1 MRSMP
6 VAGNDPA
13 FSRGGA
19 TMKSKPIS
27 LAPVSVA
34 MAAVLAVL
42 AALLTLGLCPESALA
57 DDKGE
62 HGQAAAYLKMG
73 IGGRPL
79 GMGGAFAAI
88 ADDATAAYWNPAGL
102 AQLKASEATTM
113 HAVLNMDRRLD
124 FVNYA
129 HLLEDG
135 SVWAL
140 SWTGFGVDKIEERAG
155 PNDPRGYAAGEL
167 VSYFED
173 SENSYTGSYAWRV
186 KPNLDLG
193 VSIKYMNQMV
203 ADASARC
210 FGLDVGLLYR
220 VNDKFHLGAVAKDI
234 SSDLQWDTGVDYTD
248 PIPYSARVGMMF
260 RPRPSLTFALDVQK
274 YQFVDAELHFGVEG
288 WIKEMFAIRAGV
300 DDGDISLGSS
310 VKIRDWEIDYSFTDR
325 NFGDVHRV
333 SGRHSF

>member
-1 MRSMP
+1 MTGGIMMKKNSTF
-6 VAGNDPA
+6 VA
-13 FSRGGA
+13 
-19 TMKSKPIS
+19 PIS
-27 LAPVSVA
+27 RAVMIA
-34 MAAVLAVL
+34 IAVLAVF
-42 AALLTLGLCPESALA
+42 ASPALFSRAVMA
-57 DDKGE
+57 DDSGE

-102 AQLKASEATTM
+102 AQLKASEASTM
-113 HAVLNMDRRLD
+113 HAILNMDRRLD

-129 HLLEDG
+129 HLLKDG
-135 SVWAL
+135 SVWAF
-140 SWTGFGVDKIEERAG
+140 SWTGFGVDMIEERAG

-167 VSYFED
+167 VKYFND
-173 SENSYTGSYAWRV
+173 TENSYAGSYAWRV
-186 KPNLDLG
+186 KPKIDLG
-193 VSIKYMNQMV
+193 VSVKYMNQMV

-210 FGLDVGLLYR
+210 FGLDVGILYR
-220 VNDKFHLGAVAKDI
+220 VNEKFHLGAAAKDI

-248 PIPYSARVGMMF
+248 PVPYSARVGMMF
-260 RPRPSLTFALDVQK
+260 RPRPSLIFALDVQK

-310 VKIRDWEIDYSFTDR
+310 VKIRDWQIDYSFTDR
-325 NFGDVHRV
+325 NFGDVHRI